1 MNAFRPLLLGLSL
14 VAADT
19 VLAADTD
26 GDWNG
31 SADVGFTNITGNSNS
46 SSLLAATRM
55 ARTDGRFKH
64 NLEARAKN
72 TEESGLR
79 TAEAY
84 RFSGKED
91 VSFSKRDYLYIST
104 TWDKDRFSGY
114 DWQLSASIGYGRKLI
129 DTERHRLSMEVGPG
143 YRHDELP
150 AAGGSDETATAHA
163 AAKYEWD
170 VSESTRFLQ
179 VFEGDRGEDNALTRS
194 VSELA
199 IKLNSSLAFKASL
212 EVKRNSEPPAGTR
225 NSDRTTMLA
234 LAWTF

>member
-1 MNAFRPLLLGLSL
+1 MKPVPLLLAGLAL
-14 VAADT
+14 GITAHPVIAAET
-19 VLAADTD
+19 EGV
-26 GDWNG
+26 WHG
-31 SADVGFTNITGNSNS
+31 SADVGFTNIAGNSNS

-55 ARTDGRFKH
+55 ARTDGRYKH
-64 NLEARAKN
+64 NLELRAKN

-84 RFSGKED
+84 RFNGKED
-91 VSFSKRDYLYIST
+91 VSISERDYLYIST

-129 DTERHRLSMEVGPG
+129 NTERHRLSMEVGPG

-150 AAGGSDETATAHA
+150 TGGSDETTTAHA

-170 VSESTRFLQ
+170 VSENTRFLQ
-179 VFEGDRGEDNALTRS
+179 VLEGDRGEDNALTRS
-194 VSELA
+194 LSELA
-199 IKLNSSLAFKASL
+199 IKLNSRLAFKTSL
-212 EVKRNSEPPAGTR
+212 EIKRNSEPPAGTK

>member
-1 MNAFRPLLLGLSL
+1 MKTFQPLLIGVSL
-14 VAADT
+14 AAAGT
-19 VLAADTD
+19 ALAADTN
-26 GDWNG
+26 GNWNG
-31 SADVGFTNITGNSNS
+31 SADVGFTNIAGNSNS

-55 ARTDGRFKH
+55 TRTDGRYKH

-84 RFSGKED
+84 RVSGKED
-91 VSFSKRDYLYIST
+91 VSFSARDYLYVGT
-104 TWDKDRFSGY
+104 AWDKDRVSGY

-129 DTERHRLSMEVGPG
+129 DTERHRLSLEVGPG

-150 AAGGSDETATAHA
+150 GGGSDETATAHA
-163 AAKYEWD
+163 AAKYEWEVTD
-170 VSESTRFLQ
+170 NTRFLQ
-179 VFEGDRGEDNALTRS
+179 VLEGDRGEDNAVTRS
-194 VSELA
+194 LSELA
-199 IKLNSSLAFKASL
+199 IKLNSHLAFKASL
-212 EVKRNSEPPAGTR
+212 EVKRNSEPPVGTK